1 MCDIGPCMPSPPDSL
16 PVVALPRF
24 PPSVEHSVLK
34 LACNLPPRL
43 QRPLFGPRPQID
55 GQTLAPDIHAL
66 LRIAALARG
75 ESLAEGADVADARA
89 QRRYEAQVV
98 AARPRIEMARVE
110 EVEIPGPAGTIAAR
124 LYVPPAPEP
133 EPALLPLLV
142 YYHGGGWVIGD
153 LETHDAP
160 CRFIAAHSGAQVLA
174 VDYRLAP
181 EHPFPA
187 AVEDARA
194 AYAWATGYPDD
205 PPLAADRVAV
215 GGDSAGANLAAAV
228 CLRARDGDMPP
239 PAMQWL
245 IYPVTE
251 TGRELP
257 SRQLFREGFLLTRRD
272 MAYYED
278 RYLPPEADRS
288 DPRVSIL
295 QAEDLSDLP
304 PAYIATAGFDPLR
317 DEGEAYAE
325 RLRDAGVHVA
335 LRRHPDLVHTFAN
348 LTAICPSARQAMLE
362 ACGALRMG
370 LAA

>member
-1 MCDIGPCMPSPPDSL
+1 
-16 PVVALPRF
+16 
-24 PPSVEHSVLK
+24 
-34 LACNLPPRL
+34 
-43 QRPLFGPRPQID
+43 
-55 GQTLAPDIHAL
+55 
-66 LRIAALARG
+66 
-75 ESLAEGADVADARA
+75 
-89 QRRYEAQVV
+89 
-98 AARPRIEMARVE
+98 
-110 EVEIPGPAGTIAAR
+110 
-124 LYVPPAPEP
+124 
-133 EPALLPLLV
+133 LPLLV

-160 CRFIAAHSGAQVLA
+160 CRFIAANAGTQVLA

-187 AVEDARA
+187 AVEDALA
-194 AYAWATGYPDD
+194 AYAWATGHPDD

-228 CLRARDGDMPP
+228 CMQARGGGPP
-239 PAMQWL
+239 PAMQLL

-251 TGRELP
+251 CSRELP

-272 MAYYED
+272 MAYFED
-278 RYLPPEADRS
+278 RYLPPGIERG
-288 DPRVSIL
+288 DPRVSVL
-295 QAEDLSDLP
+295 QADDLSGLP
-304 PAYIATAGFDPLR
+304 PAYVATAGFDPLR

-325 RLRDAGVHVA
+325 RLREAGVQVA
-335 LRRHPDLVHTFAN
+335 LRRHPGLVHTFAN